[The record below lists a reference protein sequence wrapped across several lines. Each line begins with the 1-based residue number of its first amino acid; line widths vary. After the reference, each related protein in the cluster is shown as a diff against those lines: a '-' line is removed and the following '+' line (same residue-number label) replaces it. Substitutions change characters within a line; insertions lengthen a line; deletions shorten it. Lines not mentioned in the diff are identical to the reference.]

1 MKYLVGLVV
10 FSGIGSFLISDT
22 IDFWREFRASNRR
35 SRLEVDF
42 LRLAVLAGMAG
53 IGYWVATDTFHKPS
67 DGIVFLVIG
76 IVGAFSTHIIS
87 SSLRK

>member
-1 MKYLVGLVV
+1 MKYLVGLIV

-22 IDFWREFRASNRR
+22 IDFWRKLRKSDSR
-35 SRLEVDF
+35 SQLGVDF
-42 LRLAVLAGMAG
+42 LRLAVLAGMAS

-67 DGIVFLVIG
+67 DGIVFIVIG

>member
-1 MKYLVGLVV
+1 MKYLVGLIV

-22 IDFWREFRASNRR
+22 IDFWRELRR
-35 SRLEVDF
+35 SDSRSQLGMDF
-42 LRLAVLAGMAG
+42 LRLAVLAGMAS